1 MSTTKIKTSNV
12 SDGASTHVKLA
23 PEAAFPSQ
31 AGEEGK
37 VLLSDGTTANWEV
50 FDADPAGTSVA
61 MAIAL
66 G

>member
-1 MSTTKIKTSNV
+1 MTTTKIKTSNIT
-12 SDGASTHVKLA
+12 DGAITHTKLA
-23 PEAAFPSQ
+23 PEAAFPVQ
-31 AGEEGK
+31 TDKAGK
-37 VLLSDGTTANWEV
+37 VLLSNGTTANWEV